1 MEERFCAQLGSL
13 YMAVNENWKID
24 ENCNGAVSIKMVQ
37 IVGKID
43 ISVRR
48 KQIKKSYIR
57 VLPPRMLKRK
67 SSPTSATGLLE
78 GLHCPALLVSQG
90 VVLYL
95 PNCQD
100 KLSTDMQL
108 KKLIIYRA
116 DLSFWSLH
124 KARYSSDPICI
135 ETAKE

>member
-57 VLPPRMLKRK
+57 VLPPPDAKAQIK
-67 SSPTSATGLLE
+67 PN
-78 GLHCPALLVSQG
+78 VSNG
-90 VVLYL
+90 GY
-95 PNCQD
+95 
-100 KLSTDMQL
+100 
-108 KKLIIYRA
+108 
-116 DLSFWSLH
+116 
-124 KARYSSDPICI
+124 
-135 ETAKE
+135 

>member
-57 VLPPRMLKRK
+57 VLPPPPDAKAQIK
-67 SSPTSATGLLE
+67 PN
-78 GLHCPALLVSQG
+78 VSNG
-90 VVLYL
+90 GY
-95 PNCQD
+95 
-100 KLSTDMQL
+100 
-108 KKLIIYRA
+108 
-116 DLSFWSLH
+116 
-124 KARYSSDPICI
+124 
-135 ETAKE
+135 